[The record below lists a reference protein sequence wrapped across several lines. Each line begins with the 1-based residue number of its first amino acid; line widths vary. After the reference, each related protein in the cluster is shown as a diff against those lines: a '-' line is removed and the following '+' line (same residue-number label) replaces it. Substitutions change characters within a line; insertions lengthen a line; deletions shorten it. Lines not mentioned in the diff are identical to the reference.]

1 MKSKTQRIRTLQDN
15 LGRGFG
21 FAAPSSPLAA
31 VAAAAAA
38 ASSPPS
44 LALTFSSLKYCC
56 ASMNE
61 SNEFSHIDRVA
72 TTPMRMNVTKYH
84 DENET
89 LNVVRGGRVPS
100 DRNGNNDASSS
111 KSHNSKNPTSHSA
124 NAKDVNHAQ
133 ENVMQRRHMDP
144 LSPISVDPESLNY
157 GRMGLV
163 GLTYIKSKLSNNT
176 TPVVETQSIPSKSP
190 KRTQK
195 VSSTW
200 PKSSTTMNSVAASS
214 RSGSNDTPT
223 RPTTSIETE
232 LPRSDGDKKSADAD
246 AKHDRNTL
254 KIPLAKHDRYDA
266 AIEAYRRRHKSSTLS
281 VSKSERNSTGG
292 QSSVTIKPRS
302 NSTTIDVASIG
313 TASES
318 GRPSQIR
325 PKGEIKNNVN
335 TKSSASGVSCP
346 QPASQ
351 RRAEIIEMH
360 RRKSRSVSLSR
371 TASESSKSCTSDK
384 SILQADRPGRSIT
397 GQDKVAKNDI
407 TDDYGANK
415 TLTHHMPPRIK
426 ADSSATMRQQHKQ
439 QTIGSM
445 PTSITRARSLSVPR
459 KVANKDAS
467 SISLECVSSSEQ
479 SKINNLS
486 LTKSC
491 SFTNRGENHR
501 LSRAE
506 IRKARAR
513 EGRHRMVCFNC
524 LDVHQ

>member
-31 VAAAAAA
+31 AAAAAAA

-163 GLTYIKSKLSNNT
+163 GLTYIKSKLSNIT
-176 TPVVETQSIPSKSP
+176 TPVVESQTIPSKSP

-195 VSSTW
+195 VSFTW

-232 LPRSDGDKKSADAD
+232 LPRSDGDKNSVDAN
-246 AKHDRNTL
+246 AKHDRN